1 MRTALSFQAKR
12 QLLVQ
17 VKGRYQEAS
26 RKQKSVILGEFIAAT
41 GYSHKYATTL
51 LSSTTPISTAPIRR
65 TRPRRYGE
73 EAQEALLVAWNAA
86 NRICA
91 KRLVPFLPELV
102 PILERHQHLTLSSE
116 LRTQLLSISAA
127 TADRIL
133 RACRGH
139 SSGTSTTK
147 RGQLLKL
154 QIPVRTFA
162 DWNEERPGFLEGD
175 LVAHCGGNPE
185 GAYLQ
190 TLVLTDIATGWTEC
204 VPVLHRSQRTVLK
217 AIEQAMKL
225 LPFRMLGIDTDNGSE
240 FINELLME
248 LCTKC
253 EITFTRGRKGKKN
266 DQCFVEQ
273 KNGSIVR
280 QLVGYDR
287 FEGEQAYRQLAELYR
302 AVRLYVN
309 FFQPSMKL
317 REKTREGSH
326 VKKSYEQAATPYQ
339 RLLATEELE
348 ERKRQHLEAIYD
360 TLDPV
365 LLLNQI
371 KVLQDA
377 LWKHA
382 VFDAPRPADVV
393 SLQFDLEACVFG
405 RDPVETPE
413 EGSHRKYRR
422 TKKPSGPRW
431 WRTRVD
437 PFEGVWAEVEEM
449 LQASPECTAKSIFL
463 QLQQRY
469 PDQFPDVQLRTLQ
482 RRVREWRERSIVEFE
497 DSWLREDVLAN
508 ELVLPKL
515 RAAVVTW

>member
-12 QLLVQ
+12 QLLAQ
-17 VKGRYQEAS
+17 VKGRYHEAS
-26 RKQKSVILGEFIAAT
+26 RKQKSVILGEFVAAT
-41 GYSHKYATTL
+41 GYSHKYATRL
-51 LSSTTPISTAPIRR
+51 LSSTTPVSTAPIRR
-65 TRPRRYGE
+65 TRPRQYGE
-73 EAQEALLVAWNAA
+73 DVQAALLVAWNAA
-86 NRICA
+86 NRICT
-91 KRLVPFLPELV
+91 KRLIPFLPELV

-116 LRTQLLSISAA
+116 VRHQLLSMSAA

-133 RACRGH
+133 RASKSRGT
-139 SSGTSTTK
+139 GQSTTK

-185 GAYLQ
+185 GAFVQ

-204 VPVLHRSQRTVLK
+204 VPVLHRSQKTVLK
-217 AIEQAMKL
+217 AIEQAMRL
-225 LPFRMLGIDTDNGSE
+225 LPFRVLGIDTDNGGE

-248 LCTKC
+248 LCARH

-317 REKTREGSH
+317 REKTREGSQ
-326 VKKSYEQAATPYQ
+326 VKRSYDLAATPYQ
-339 RLLATEELE
+339 RLLASEELE
-348 ERKRQHLEAIYD
+348 ERKRKQLEGIYD

-365 LLLNQI
+365 LLLQQI

-382 VFDAPRPADVV
+382 VFDTPKPADVV
-393 SLQFDLEACVFG
+393 SLQFELEACIFG
-405 RDPVETPE
+405 HDPAEPLE
-413 EGSHRKYRR
+413 EGVHGKYRR

-437 PFEGVWAEVEEM
+437 PFAGVWTEVEEM
-449 LQASPECTAKSIFL
+449 LQSSPECTAKSIFL
-463 QLQQRY
+463 HLQQRY
-469 PDQFPDVQLRTLQ
+469 PGRFPDVQLRTLQ
-482 RRVREWRERSIVEFE
+482 RRVREWRELSIVEFE
-497 DSWLREDVLAN
+497 DGWLREDVLAN
-508 ELVLPKL
+508 ELVLPRL
-515 RAAVVTW
+515 RAAVVAG

>member
-17 VKGRYQEAS
+17 VKGRYREAS
-26 RKQKSVILGEFIAAT
+26 RKQKSVILGEFMAAT
-41 GYSHKYATTL
+41 GYSRKYATRL
-51 LSSTTPISTAPIRR
+51 LSSSSIISTAPITR

-73 EAQEALLVAWNAA
+73 EAQAALLVAWKAT

-102 PILERHQHLTLSSE
+102 PILERHQHLTLSDEARS
-116 LRTQLLSISAA
+116 QLLSMSAA

-133 RACRGH
+133 RSARRA
-139 SSGTSTTK
+139 GTGQSTTK

-162 DWNEERPGFLEGD
+162 EWNEERPGFLEMD

-204 VPVLHRSQRTVLK
+204 VPVLHRSQHTVIK
-217 AIEQAMKL
+217 AVKQAMVL
-225 LPFRMLGIDTDNGSE
+225 LPFQVLGVDTDNGGE

-248 LCTKC
+248 LCHKQ
-253 EITFTRGRKGKKN
+253 EITFTRGRVGRKN

-273 KNGSIVR
+273 KNGSVVR

-317 REKTREGSH
+317 S
-326 VKKSYEQAATPYQ
+326 
-339 RLLATEELE
+339 
-348 ERKRQHLEAIYD
+348 
-360 TLDPV
+360 LDF
-365 LLLNQI
+365 
-371 KVLQDA
+371 
-377 LWKHA
+377 A
-382 VFDAPRPADVV
+382 V
-393 SLQFDLEACVFG
+393 
-405 RDPVETPE
+405 
-413 EGSHRKYRR
+413 
-422 TKKPSGPRW
+422 
-431 WRTRVD
+431 
-437 PFEGVWAEVEEM
+437 
-449 LQASPECTAKSIFL
+449 
-463 QLQQRY
+463 
-469 PDQFPDVQLRTLQ
+469 
-482 RRVREWRERSIVEFE
+482 
-497 DSWLREDVLAN
+497 
-508 ELVLPKL
+508 
-515 RAAVVTW
+515 